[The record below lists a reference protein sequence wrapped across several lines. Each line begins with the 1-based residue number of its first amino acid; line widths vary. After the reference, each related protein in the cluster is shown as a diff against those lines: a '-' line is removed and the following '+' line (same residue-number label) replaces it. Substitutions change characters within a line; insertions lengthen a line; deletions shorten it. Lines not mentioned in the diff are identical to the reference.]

1 MNSQVIKAY
10 KKVLE
15 AEGSFAELNCSLAKR
30 RQKYAR
36 AKLSSAIREHYPNLL
51 NDHAASVKLFTDLQ
65 EISKD

>member
-15 AEGSFAELNCSLAKR
+15 AESSFSESNCILAKR
-30 RQKYAR
+30 RQEYAR
-36 AKLSSAIREHYPNLL
+36 VKLSSVIREHYPNLDQ
-51 NDHAASVKLFTDLQ
+51 NGWIKLFTDLQ